1 MRTLIT
7 GASGFLGQILVN
19 KLNST
24 KEVKT
29 LSKSQGNDFVVDISK
44 PFSSLPNFDRVIH
57 CAGKA
62 HSLPKNELDSKAFFQ
77 VNFEGTRNLLYALEM
92 NPPQQF
98 ILISTVAVYGIEEGK
113 EINEN
118 CPLLG
123 STPYAKS
130 KILAEELVM
139 EWGKKNNVSVLILR
153 LPLIVGQNPP
163 GNLGKMIQ
171 SIKAGTYVTI
181 GKGEARKSMILA
193 NNLASFLQ
201 TADFNLQG
209 VYNLTDGY
217 HPSFNELEELFCE
230 QLARR
235 KPYRIPLGMARMIGK
250 IGEIFPFFPVKAK
263 TIEKIVKELTFDDTK
278 AMKEINWKPQSV
290 LQNFKLT
297 N

>member
-1 MRTLIT
+1 VRTLIT

-19 KLNST
+19 KLTS
-24 KEVKT
+24 KEEVKT
-29 LSKSQGNDFVVDISK
+29 LSKSQGNDFVVDIAK

-62 HSLPKNELDSKAFFQ
+62 HSLPTNELESSAFFQ
-77 VNFEGTRNLLYALEM
+77 VNFEGTRNLLNALELE
-92 NPPQQF
+92 PPKQF

-113 EINEN
+113 QINEN
-118 CPLLG
+118 YPLLG

-139 EWGKKNNVSVLILR
+139 EWGEKNNITILILR

-171 SIKAGTYVTI
+171 AIKAGRYVTI

-193 NNLASFLQ
+193 TNLANFLE
-201 TADFNLQG
+201 TLNLNLHG
-209 VYNLTDGY
+209 AYNLTDGY
-217 HPSFNELEELFCE
+217 HPSFNELEQLICE
-230 QLARR
+230 QLVRR
-235 KPYRIPLGMARMIGK
+235 KPFRIPLGIARMIGK
-250 IGEIFPFFPVKAK
+250 IGDVFPFFPIKSK
-263 TIEKIVKELTFDDTK
+263 TIDKIVKELTFDDSK
-278 AMKEINWKPQSV
+278 ATKEINWKPQSV